1 MIIWLKIVIILLK
14 HIWVM
19 YTNNIAKMGSS
30 LNNDFTDNVNSLDNS
45 HISNINS
52 DDNYGPYDKDAYFYV
67 N

>member
-1 MIIWLKIVIILLK
+1 
-14 HIWVM
+14 M